1 MKDIH
6 FKCVTHAGGKSQ
18 KAYEEE
24 YGAQLTHYKPLTHE
38 TDIQPPSVSFTD
50 NDGQQSTSQSARL
63 STGSVDSGVG
73 RSSTHNSYSKL
84 SHAEDT
90 GELASSTA
98 QRILVHESG
107 NTTTYVPSTGTD
119 TSYLEGV
126 VTKMAMKINQS
137 VSEFGT
143 SLGKN
148 VKELTDR
155 VRTLELQIQMLQ
167 REVTLLNGSSVETS
181 ESTPNQSSCTSPSLD
196 SLETEQT
203 PDMPTVNT
211 QSQPYTR
218 TAAKDRL
225 YSDSKMTRDRK
236 FEIKRKQ
243 LESSRPRAFT
253 AIDESSTIQM
263 LVSKQTISEEVPGD
277 HSSSQPRF
285 VSVCHAMHL

>member
-1 MKDIH
+1 M
-6 FKCVTHAGGKSQ
+6 
-18 KAYEEE
+18 YEEE

-50 NDGQQSTSQSARL
+50 SDGQQSTSQSARL

-73 RSSTHNSYSKL
+73 RSSSHNSYSKL
-84 SHAEDT
+84 SHPEDT

-98 QRILVHESG
+98 QCIPA
-107 NTTTYVPSTGTD
+107 TTHVPLTGTD
-119 TSYLEGV
+119 ASHLEGLV
-126 VTKMAMKINQS
+126 VEMAIKINKS
-137 VSEFGT
+137 FSEFGT

-155 VRTLELQIQMLQ
+155 VRNLELQIQMLQ
-167 REVTLLNGSSVETS
+167 REVTPLNGSSVETS

-196 SLETEQT
+196 SPETEQT

-211 QSQPYTR
+211 RSQPYTR
-218 TAAKDRL
+218 TAANDRL

-243 LESSRPRAFT
+243 LESARPRAFT

>member
-1 MKDIH
+1 M
-6 FKCVTHAGGKSQ
+6 C
-18 KAYEEE
+18 EEE
-24 YGAQLTHYKPLTHE
+24 YGAQLTYYKPLTQE
-38 TDIQPPSVSFTD
+38 MDTLQPTLASVTD
-50 NDGQQSTSQSARL
+50 NDGQQSASQSARL

-84 SHAEDT
+84 FHAEDT

-98 QRILVHESG
+98 QCTPEHESG
-107 NTTTYVPSTGTD
+107 NTTTHVPSTGTD

-137 VSEFGT
+137 VLEFGT

-155 VRTLELQIQMLQ
+155 VRNLELQIQMLQ
-167 REVTLLNGSSVETS
+167 REATPLNGSSVETS

-196 SLETEQT
+196 SPETEQT
-203 PDMPTVNT
+203 PDMPIVNT

-236 FEIKRKQ
+236 SEIKRKQ
-243 LESSRPRAFT
+243 LESARPRAFT
-253 AIDESSTIQM
+253 AIDKSSTNQM
-263 LVSKQTISEEVPGD
+263 LVNKQTISEEVPGD